1 MCLSSS
7 SSLGDGLM
15 LGQAEGEPGGHLN
28 QMDAFG
34 IAKCIWR
41 MWWPSGWALGC
52 CLCFVSL
59 FRSCEF
65 HINTAGCT
73 CRMHCRMHSSS
84 LPSIPGPPPRTTC
97 CLLFALLEL
106 ILLTST
112 DCSFHIFG
120 QCIQFKFL
128 LINSCYPQYNWA
140 IGSFCRGLRPGWWQ
154 VEKKR
159 NSKLK
164 SLSNRLC
171 AHGK

>member
-1 MCLSSS
+1 MSASVFAVAGIVREHVRVLPICYQMLIRDKNKCNICKALRVILTNVFSSS

-73 CRMHCRMHSSS
+73 WPVQPECILPHSHQS
-84 LPSIPGPPPRTTC
+84 L
-97 CLLFALLEL
+97 ALLL
-106 ILLTST
+106 VPHVVFCLAYLNLFYSLALTVHFIYLVNVFS
-112 DCSFHIFG
+112 
-120 QCIQFKFL
+120 L
-128 LINSCYPQYNWA
+128 N
-140 IGSFCRGLRPGWWQ
+140 FC
-154 VEKKR
+154 
-159 NSKLK
+159 
-164 SLSNRLC
+164 
-171 AHGK
+171 